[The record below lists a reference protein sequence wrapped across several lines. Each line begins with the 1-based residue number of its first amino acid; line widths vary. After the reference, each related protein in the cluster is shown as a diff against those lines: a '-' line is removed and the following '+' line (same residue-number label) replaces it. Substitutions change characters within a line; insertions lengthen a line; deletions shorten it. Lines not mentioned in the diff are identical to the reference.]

1 MIASDLAASSAGV
14 AATVAPASASG
25 LVLSADRFQT
35 VTLCPTSISRE
46 RDGRAHLADACNS
59 NIHMTLPLV

>member
-35 VTLCPTSISRE
+35 VTLCPTSISRK
-46 RDGRAHLADACNS
+46 AMAAP
-59 NIHMTLPLV
+59 ILPTPAIPTSI